1 MQAKHRQQPGA
12 SKRDAPGL
20 DRTLGAGE
28 PMRVPRAVTRGLI
41 KSPHLVVRALAVEF
55 ADSLEKAKLPL
66 TNRDRQRKHRTTNSD
81 RIFTLDVSND
91 GYADLVY
98 LMKTWGFPSRR
109 RTMIVALKY
118 LANATRNG
126 LERIDLTTD

>member
-1 MQAKHRQQPGA
+1 MQEKHRQQPSA
-12 SKRDAPGL
+12 SQRDKAGV

-28 PMRVPRAVTRGLI
+28 PLRVPRAVTRGLI
-41 KSPHLVVRALAVEF
+41 KSPHLVARALAVEF
-55 ADSLEKAKLPL
+55 ADPLEKAKLPL
-66 TNRDRQRKHRTTNSD
+66 TNRDRQRKHRTTNSE
-81 RIFTLDVSND
+81 RVFTLDVSND

-98 LMKTWGFPSRR
+98 LMQIWGFPSRR

>member
-1 MQAKHRQQPGA
+1 MQEKRQQQPRA
-12 SKRDAPGL
+12 SKHDAPGL
-20 DRTLGAGE
+20 DRTLGAGDAL
-28 PMRVPRAVTRGLI
+28 RVPRAVTRGLI
-41 KSPHLVVRALAVEF
+41 KSPHLVARALAVEF
-55 ADSLEKAKLPL
+55 ADPLEKAKLPL
-66 TNRDRQRKHRTTNSD
+66 TNRDRQRKHRTTNSE
-81 RIFTLDVSND
+81 RVFTLDVSND